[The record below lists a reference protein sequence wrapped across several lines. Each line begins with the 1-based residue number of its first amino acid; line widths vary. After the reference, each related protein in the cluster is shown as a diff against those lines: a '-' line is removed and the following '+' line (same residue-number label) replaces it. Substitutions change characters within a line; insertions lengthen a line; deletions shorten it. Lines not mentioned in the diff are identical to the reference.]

1 MMIDLIAVFLA
12 VLVAFIL
19 VHYVREYYYLV
30 SWLKT
35 HAPMTWDTFKRLGL
49 CKCNCTGDCRQG
61 RDCPKR

>member
-35 HAPMTWDTFKRLGL
+35 HAPMTWDTFKRLG
-49 CKCNCTGDCRQG
+49 K
-61 RDCPKR
+61 